1 MNLEK
6 INFSDKYN
14 LVILTIEGEDF
25 SISYNMYND
34 LNLSIDQDIN
44 FATYKDILAEDQ
56 FNEAKNMAL
65 SKISY
70 SQKTSFEIEKSL
82 KDNNFTNDSIS
93 RVIDFLNEYGLIDD
107 ELYVK
112 SYVSDKH
119 NISRWSKNKI
129 RYSLRAKNITDSL
142 IEDNLSEISD
152 EQEYGKAYNFAKKK
166 TRNDYSDK
174 NKQKVYRYL
183 ASKGFEFDIVN
194 KVIGDIFKW
203 LMDMFIF

>member
-194 KVIGDIFKW
+194 KVIGDIFK
-203 LMDMFIF
+203 

>member
-44 FATYKDILAEDQ
+44 FTIYKVILAEDQ

-129 RYSLRAKNITDSL
+129 RYSLRAKNIADSL

-183 ASKGFEFDIVN
+183 ASKGFEFDIIN
-194 KVIGDIFKW
+194 KVIGDIFK
-203 LMDMFIF
+203 